1 MAEDTR
7 TNLKEKLS
15 DALSR
20 AEHLFTQ
27 SRLAV
32 KQRFHLMEPIKILP
46 FYGFGNDRYI
56 FIKGRVMEEEKIVED
71 PQDQTVAAHLKDTY
85 KRYETDEIP
94 HIGIKVSF
102 GGKEI
107 ETKTDAEGFF
117 EVEFRFE
124 EPIDYQKT
132 GKKVQLELLETKTE
146 DDHRKAEGRIFVPG
160 EDAEFGVISDI
171 DDTIMISQM
180 NHFFEKLKMMLLQ
193 DASDRTPFPGIG
205 AFLQALKKGADGKGN
220 NPLFY
225 VSGSEWNLYDLLVN
239 FMQYH
244 DIPQGPLLLKDKGSG
259 FDSGHFT
266 TAEANYKEEKI
277 TQILETY
284 PNLKFICI
292 GDSGQHD
299 PEVYEK
305 VQEKY
310 PGRLLAIYI
319 RDVTPDKRD
328 GEVREIK
335 KKINQRG
342 TEMELLP
349 ETFTAARHALGKGW
363 INKDQLDVI
372 RKRCEEE
379 NK

>member
-1 MAEDTR
+1 MAKTR
-7 TNLKEKLS
+7 TISKGKLKDS
-15 DALSR
+15 LSR
-20 AEHLFTQ
+20 AEHLLTR
-27 SRLAV
+27 SKLAF
-32 KQRFHLMEPIKILP
+32 KERFNLMEAIKILP
-46 FYGFGNDRYI
+46 FYGFGNDRYV
-56 FIKGRVMEEEKIVED
+56 FIKGRVIEEEKIID
-71 PQDQTVAAHLKDTY
+71 KPQDRSVADHLKDTY

-94 HIGIKVSF
+94 HIGIKASF
-102 GGKEI
+102 GGREI

-124 EPIDYQKT
+124 EPIDYQKA

-146 DDHRKAEGRIFVPG
+146 DDRRKAEGHIFVPG
-160 EDAEFGVISDI
+160 KDPEFGVISDI
-171 DDTIMISQM
+171 DDTVMISQM
-180 NHFFEKLKMMLLQ
+180 NHFFEKLKIMLLQ

-205 AFLQALKKGADGKGN
+205 AFLQALLKGSDGKGN

-244 DIPQGPLLLKDKGSG
+244 DIPQGPLLLKDKGSS

-266 TAEANYKEEKI
+266 TKAQNYKEEKI

-284 PNLKFICI
+284 PDLKFICI
-292 GDSGQHD
+292 GDSGQQD

-305 VQEKY
+305 IKKKY
-310 PGRLLAIYI
+310 PERLLAVYI
-319 RDVTPDKRD
+319 RDVSPDQRD

-335 KKINQRG
+335 KKMNLRD

-349 ETFTAARHALGKGW
+349 DTFTAARHALGMGW
-363 INKDQLDVI
+363 INKDQLDTI
-372 RKRCEEE
+372 RQRCEEDVE
-379 NK
+379 K